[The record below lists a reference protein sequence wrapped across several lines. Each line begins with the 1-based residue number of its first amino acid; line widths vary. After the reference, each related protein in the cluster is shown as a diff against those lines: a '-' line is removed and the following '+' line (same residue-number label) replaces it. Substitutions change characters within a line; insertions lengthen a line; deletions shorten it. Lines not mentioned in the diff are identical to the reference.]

1 MSAQHFDVIVIGQG
15 IAGLTAAKQARQQ
28 GVSVA
33 CIEEQMFGGLVI
45 NINELDGAIEGSGT
59 DLASNLMLE
68 ASEAGVEMLS
78 ECVTGIDTAGAR
90 LIVST
95 DQGSHH
101 AAAVIIASG
110 AKLRKLGVPGETEF
124 EYRGVAS
131 CADCDG
137 PMYQEADVVVVG
149 GGDSALQEALVLAQF
164 CRQVHLVHHGKELTA
179 HARLVA
185 AVRASPNIT
194 ELSPY
199 EVTAIRGDKGV
210 DHVDVVNCN
219 DRSTMEIACTGIFA
233 YIGLEPTSGFAPESV
248 KDASSGLI
256 VVDASLQTAIPGL
269 YAAGAV
275 RAGYGGMLENAI
287 ADGEAAAQAAV
298 ARARANA

>member
-78 ECVTGIDTAGAR
+78 ECVTGIDTAGGR

-95 DQGSHH
+95 DQGSHN
-101 AAAVIIASG
+101 AAAVVIASG
-110 AKLRKLGVPGETEF
+110 AKLRKLGVPGEAEF

-164 CRQVHLVHHGKELTA
+164 CRQVHLVHRGKELTA
-179 HARLVA
+179 RAHLID
-185 AVRASPNIT
+185 AVRDCPNIT

-219 DRSTMEIACTGIFA
+219 DRATMEIACTGIFA

-248 KDASSGLI
+248 RDPASGLI
-256 VVDASLQTAIPGL
+256 VVDASLQTALPGL

-287 ADGEAAAQAAV
+287 ADGEAAAHAAV
-298 ARARANA
+298 ARARALE

>member
-1 MSAQHFDVIVIGQG
+1 MSP
-15 IAGLTAAKQARQQ
+15 
-28 GVSVA
+28 
-33 CIEEQMFGGLVI
+33 
-45 NINELDGAIEGSGT
+45 
-59 DLASNLMLE
+59 
-68 ASEAGVEMLS
+68 
-78 ECVTGIDTAGAR
+78 
-90 LIVST
+90 
-95 DQGSHH
+95 DQGSHN
-101 AAAVIIASG
+101 AAAVVIASG
-110 AKLRKLGVPGETEF
+110 AKLRKLGVPGEAEF

-164 CRQVHLVHHGKELTA
+164 CRQVHLVHRGKELTA
-179 HARLVA
+179 RAHLID
-185 AVRASPNIT
+185 AVRDCPNIT

-219 DRSTMEIACTGIFA
+219 DRATMEIACTGIFA

-248 KDASSGLI
+248 RDAASGLI
-256 VVDASLQTAIPGL
+256 VVDASLQTAFPGL

-287 ADGEAAAQAAV
+287 ADGEAAAHAAV
-298 ARARANA
+298 ARARALE

>member
-78 ECVTGIDTAGAR
+78 ECVTGIDTAGGR

-95 DQGSHH
+95 DQGSHT
-101 AAAVIIASG
+101 AAAVVIASG
-110 AKLRKLGVPGETEF
+110 AKLRKLGVPGEAEF

-164 CRQVHLVHHGKELTA
+164 CRQVHLVHRGKELTA
-179 HARLVA
+179 RAHLID
-185 AVRASPNIT
+185 AVRDCPNIT

-219 DRSTMEIACTGIFA
+219 DRATMEIACTGIFA

-248 KDASSGLI
+248 RDPASGLI
-256 VVDASLQTAIPGL
+256 VVDASLQTALPGL

-287 ADGEAAAQAAV
+287 ADGEAAAHAAV
-298 ARARANA
+298 ARARALE

>member
-1 MSAQHFDVIVIGQG
+1 MSAHHFDVIVIGQG

-78 ECVTGIDTAGAR
+78 ECVTGIDTAGGR
-90 LIVST
+90 LSVST
-95 DQGSHH
+95 DQGSHN

-110 AKLRKLGVPGETEF
+110 AKLRKLGVPGEAEF

-137 PMYQEADVVVVG
+137 PMYQEADVMVVG

-164 CRQVHLVHHGKELTA
+164 CRQVHLVHRGKELTA
-179 HARLVA
+179 RAHLID
-185 AVRASPNIT
+185 AVRACPNIT

-219 DRSTMEIACTGIFA
+219 DRATMEIACTGIFA
-233 YIGLEPTSGFAPESV
+233 YIGLEPNSGFAPESV
-248 KDASSGLI
+248 KDAASGLI
-256 VVDASLQTAIPGL
+256 VVDASLQTTLTGL

-298 ARARANA
+298 ARARALE

>member
-78 ECVTGIDTAGAR
+78 ECVTGIDTAGGR

-95 DQGSHH
+95 DQGSHN
-101 AAAVIIASG
+101 AAAVVIASG
-110 AKLRKLGVPGETEF
+110 AKLRKLGVPGEAEF

-137 PMYQEADVVVVG
+137 PMYQEADVVVV
-149 GGDSALQEALVLAQF
+149 AACLATP
-164 CRQVHLVHHGKELTA
+164 KKPSNAWMLTA
-179 HARLVA
+179 MAPSPKMSTSRALKKCARP
-185 AVRASPNIT
+185 S
-194 ELSPY
+194 
-199 EVTAIRGDKGV
+199 
-210 DHVDVVNCN
+210 VV
-219 DRSTMEIACTGIFA
+219 
-233 YIGLEPTSGFAPESV
+233 
-248 KDASSGLI
+248 
-256 VVDASLQTAIPGL
+256 
-269 YAAGAV
+269 
-275 RAGYGGMLENAI
+275 
-287 ADGEAAAQAAV
+287 AV
-298 ARARANA
+298 ARADLAA

>member
-28 GVSVA
+28 GASVA

-78 ECVTGIDTAGAR
+78 ECVTGIDTAGGR

-95 DQGSHH
+95 DQGSHN

-110 AKLRKLGVPGETEF
+110 AKLRKLGVPGEAEF

-137 PMYQEADVVVVG
+137 PMYQGADVVVVG

-164 CRQVHLVHHGKELTA
+164 CRQVHLVHHGKALTA
-179 HARLVA
+179 HARLIEK
-185 AVRASPNIT
+185 VRACPNIT
-194 ELSPY
+194 ELSAH
-199 EVTAIRGDKGV
+199 EVTAIRGEKGV
-210 DHVDVVNCN
+210 DRVDVVNCS
-219 DRSTMEIACTGIFA
+219 DRTTKEIACTGIFA

-248 KDASSGLI
+248 KNADSGLI
-256 VVDASLQTAIPGL
+256 VVDASLQTALPGL

-298 ARARANA
+298 ARAKG

>member
-15 IAGLTAAKQARQQ
+15 IAGLTAAKHARQQ

-78 ECVTGIDTAGAR
+78 ECVTGIDTAGGR

-95 DQGSHH
+95 DQGSHN

-110 AKLRKLGVPGETEF
+110 AKLRKLGVPGEAEF

-179 HARLVA
+179 RAHLID
-185 AVRASPNIT
+185 AVRACPNIA

-219 DRSTMEIACTGIFA
+219 DRAAMEIACTGIFA

-248 KDASSGLI
+248 KDVASGLI
-256 VVDASLQTAIPGL
+256 VVDASLQTALPGL

-298 ARARANA
+298 ARARALE

>member
-149 GGDSALQEALVLAQF
+149 GGESALQEALVLAQF

-219 DRSTMEIACTGIFA
+219 DRSTTEIACTGIFA

-248 KDASSGLI
+248 RDAASGLI
-256 VVDASLQTAIPGL
+256 VVDASLQTALPGL

-287 ADGEAAAQAAV
+287 ADGEAAARAAV
-298 ARARANA
+298 ARARDNG

>member
-78 ECVTGIDTAGAR
+78 ECVTGIDTAGGR

-95 DQGSHH
+95 DQGSHN
-101 AAAVIIASG
+101 AAAVVIASG
-110 AKLRKLGVPGETEF
+110 AKLRKLGVPGEAEF

-164 CRQVHLVHHGKELTA
+164 CRQVHLVHRGKELTA
-179 HARLVA
+179 RAHLID
-185 AVRASPNIT
+185 AVRDGPNIT

-219 DRSTMEIACTGIFA
+219 DRATMEIACTGIFA
-233 YIGLEPTSGFAPESV
+233 YIGLEPTSGFAPDSV
-248 KDASSGLI
+248 RDPASGLI
-256 VVDASLQTAIPGL
+256 VVDASLQTALPGL

-287 ADGEAAAQAAV
+287 ADGEAAAHAAV
-298 ARARANA
+298 ARARALE

>member
-15 IAGLTAAKQARQQ
+15 VAGLTAAKQARRH
-28 GVSVA
+28 GASVA

-78 ECVTGIDTAGAR
+78 ECVTGIDTAGGR

-95 DQGSHH
+95 DQGSHN

-110 AKLRKLGVPGETEF
+110 AKLRKLGVPGEAEF

-137 PMYQEADVVVVG
+137 PMYQGADVVVVG

-164 CRQVHLVHHGKELTA
+164 CRQVHLVHHGRELTA
-179 HARLVA
+179 QAHLIDT
-185 AVRASPNIT
+185 VRGCPNIT

-210 DHVDVVNCN
+210 DHVDLVNCS

-233 YIGLEPTSGFAPESV
+233 YIGLEPSSDFAPESV
-248 KDASSGLI
+248 KDATSGLI
-256 VVDASLQTAIPGL
+256 VVDASLQTVLPGL

-275 RAGYGGMLENAI
+275 RAGYGGLLENAI
-287 ADGEAAAQAAV
+287 ADGAAAALAAV
-298 ARARANA
+298 ARVRANG